1 MRRAVAN
8 AYAVSTLAQY
18 EVRIDDTL
26 AAFFR
31 LVNGEER
38 ETNLGRW
45 VHYCESQ
52 RTPFLTTC
60 H

>member
-26 AAFFR
+26 AAFFKV
-31 LVNGEER
+31 LDGEGR
-38 ETNLGRW
+38 ETNIGKW
-45 VHYCESQ
+45 AHYCM
-52 RTPFLTTC
+52 FLDQG
-60 H
+60 